1 MERFLIASTVRA
13 VVGQRLVR
21 RLCLECREVYAPDAT
36 TFKQVANIFGTDSP
50 AVIKQ
55 IHQLEEQALKDGI
68 GKNPPATGKNSK
80 KPSTETLATSETK
93 INQLW
98 KAHEDGCNACGRTG
112 YKGRIGIY
120 EVLGSTSEIQKLIVS
135 NATSDI
141 IQNEAVSNGM
151 ITMQLDGLIK
161 ALRGQTTIK
170 RY

>member
-1 MERFLIASTVRA
+1 MNWKSVLSDVGSGVRSKKEDLNITWPKIILSIGFLA
-13 VVGQRLVR
+13 
-21 RLCLECREVYAPDAT
+21 
-36 TFKQVANIFGTDSP
+36 
-50 AVIKQ
+50 AVIG
-55 IHQLEEQALKDGI
+55 ALV
-68 GKNPPATGKNSK
+68 
-80 KPSTETLATSETK
+80 STETLATSETK

-161 ALRGQTTIK
+161 ALRGQTTIEEILRVTVEK
-170 RY
+170 